1 MTKSTFATAR
11 SLRAIDRISRQLSI
25 TPMTADGLTKK
36 VCLSLSS
43 VQKYLAHL
51 QQEPR
56 RVRIRGYEPGIGP
69 TAPIYALGSAPDA
82 KRRKKMSAVDRF
94 KALKADPEKY
104 QRALALRRLCR
115 LRRRAAKAPEGWAS
129 ALLGPMKQGRTHGT
143 H

>member
-1 MTKSTFATAR
+1 MTKSTFATTR
-11 SLRAIDRISRQLSI
+11 SLRAIERITWRLSI
-25 TPMTADGLTKK
+25 TPMTADDLAEK

-43 VQKYLAHL
+43 VQNYLAHL

-56 RVRIRGYEPGIGP
+56 RVRIQGYEPGIGP

-82 KRRKKMSAVDRF
+82 QRRKKMTAADRF

-104 QRALALRRLCR
+104 QRTLALRRLSS

-129 ALLGPMKQGRTHGT
+129 ALLGPVKQGRAAA
-143 H
+143 